1 MSVTVREIRIGDGA
15 PLALIA
21 GPCVVEEHDFMLAHA
36 RRLQEIAAAASIPL
50 IFKSSFDK
58 ANRTKGTSFRG
69 PGVDEGLEILA
80 SVKAKLGLPIITDVH
95 TAEQCAAAAEVADVL
110 QIPAFLCRQ
119 TDLLAAAGETGR
131 AVNVK
136 KGQFLA
142 PEDMA
147 FAVEKVAKSR
157 PRSSPAANVLVTE
170 RGTSFGYRDLVVDY
184 RGLSIMRKFA
194 PVVFDGTHSVQRP
207 GSQGGTTGGD
217 RREVPAL
224 VRAAVA
230 VGVDAV
236 FLEVHPDPDRAPS
249 DGPNS
254 LDYAGLER
262 VLAEL
267 RAISAALS
275 SNKGGPTP

>member
-1 MSVTVREIRIGDGA
+1 MIFKVGGGA

-21 GPCVVEEHDFMLAHA
+21 GPCVVEKRDFMMAHA
-36 RRLQEIAAAASIPL
+36 RRLKEIAETHGFPL
-50 IFKSSFDK
+50 IFKSSYDK
-58 ANRTKGTSFRG
+58 ANRTKGSSFRG
-69 PGVDEGLEILA
+69 PGMEEGLDILA
-80 SVKAKLGLPIITDVH
+80 EIKAKLSLPIITDVH
-95 TAEQCAAAAEVADVL
+95 TAEQCAIAAEVADVL

-119 TDLLAAAGETGR
+119 TDLLAAAGETDR

-147 FAVEKVAKSR
+147 FAVEKVGKAR
-157 PRSSPAANVLVTE
+157 RNSSTAGQVLITE

-184 RGLSIMRKFA
+184 RGLTVMRRFA

-254 LDYAGLER
+254 LDYDGLNQVLREMKAIAG
-262 VLAEL
+262 
-267 RAISAALS
+267 ALS
-275 SNKGGPTP
+275 FGS

>member
-1 MSVTVREIRIGDGA
+1 VEREVSVTVQEIRIGGGA

-21 GPCVVEEHDFMLAHA
+21 GPCVVESRGFMLEHA
-36 RRLQEIAAAASIPL
+36 SRLKEIAASAGVPL

-58 ANRTKGTSFRG
+58 ANRTKGSSFRG
-69 PGVDEGLEILA
+69 PGMEEGLEILGE
-80 SVKAKLGLPIITDVH
+80 VKAKLGLPILTDVH
-95 TAEQCAAAAEVADVL
+95 LPEQCASAARVADVL

-142 PEDMA
+142 PEDMK
-147 FAVEKVAKSR
+147 FAVEKVASSR
-157 PRSSPAANVLVTE
+157 PSGEANVLVTE
-170 RGTSFGYRDLVVDY
+170 RGSAFGYRDLVVDY
-184 RGLSIMRKFA
+184 RGLSIMRRFA

-207 GSQGGTTGGD
+207 GSAGGSTGGD

-254 LDYAGLER
+254 LDYAGLVTVLEEMTAIDAVVRRNER
-262 VLAEL
+262 
-267 RAISAALS
+267 
-275 SNKGGPTP
+275 

>member
-1 MSVTVREIRIGDGA
+1 MIFKIGGGA

-21 GPCVVEEHDFMLAHA
+21 GPCVVESRDFMMAHA
-36 RRLQEIAAAASIPL
+36 RRVKEIAETNGFPL

-58 ANRTKGTSFRG
+58 ANRTKGSSFRG
-69 PGVDEGLEILA
+69 PGMEEGLDILA
-80 SVKAKLGLPIITDVH
+80 EIKAKLSLPIITDVH
-95 TAEQCAAAAEVADVL
+95 TAEQCAIAAEVADVL

-119 TDLLAAAGETGR
+119 TDLLAAAGETDR
-131 AVNVK
+131 TVNVK

-147 FAVEKVAKSR
+147 FAVEKVEKSR
-157 PRSSPAANVLVTE
+157 RNPGAQVLVTE

-184 RGLSIMRKFA
+184 RGLSIMRRFA

-224 VRAAVA
+224 VRAAIA

-254 LDYAGLER
+254 LDYAGLEK
-262 VLAEL
+262 VLREMK
-267 RAISAALS
+267 AIAGALS
-275 SNKGGPTP
+275 LGS